1 MKSLS
6 FSSSHFPFLGS
17 LVKLFIGANCLSD
30 AGLQR
35 LTAPVR
41 VMKKG
46 LENLQLLELSGK
58 FIDL

>member
-1 MKSLS
+1 M
-6 FSSSHFPFLGS
+6 
-17 LVKLFIGANCLSD
+17 KLFIGANCLSD

-58 FIDL
+58 FMDLYSQINYYSKV